1 MYRLEKVKV
10 KEWEEKAK
18 ERKDG
23 EEEGRVGG
31 DEVVGRAKEG
41 EGGVMGEVDKMSW
54 WKMYMEEEGK
64 GGRK

>member
-1 MYRLEKVKV
+1 MYRLEKVEV

-31 DEVVGRAKEG
+31 NEVMRWWGGQKKGEG
-41 EGGVMGEVDKMSW
+41 E
-54 WKMYMEEEGK
+54 
-64 GGRK
+64 

>member
-1 MYRLEKVKV
+1 MYRLEKVEV

-23 EEEGRVGG
+23 EEKGRVGN

-41 EGGVMGEVDKMSW
+41 GGGVMGEVDKMSW
-54 WKMYMEEEGK
+54 
-64 GGRK
+64 